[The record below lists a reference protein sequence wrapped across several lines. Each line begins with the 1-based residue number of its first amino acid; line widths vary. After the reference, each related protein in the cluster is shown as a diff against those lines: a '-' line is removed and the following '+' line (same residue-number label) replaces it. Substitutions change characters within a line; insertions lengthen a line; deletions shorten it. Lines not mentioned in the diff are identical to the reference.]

1 MQLIREL
8 DRSNTRMVV
17 GKSKAGACT
26 DARTCRAPRVGRY
39 SGSASQVYAC
49 CSRTR
54 TRLEKGT
61 RGGVSVVVAGAVQAS
76 VPVKLSWRRHGARD
90 LRASSSAS
98 CLVRN

>member
-1 MQLIREL
+1 
-8 DRSNTRMVV
+8 V
-17 GKSKAGACT
+17 
-26 DARTCRAPRVGRY
+26 
-39 SGSASQVYAC
+39 SASQAYAC

-76 VPVKLSWRRHGARD
+76 VPVKLSWRRHDARD

-98 CLVRN
+98 CLIRNQYVIHFTNYMRLLTVVALSNTVLYPATFGKV